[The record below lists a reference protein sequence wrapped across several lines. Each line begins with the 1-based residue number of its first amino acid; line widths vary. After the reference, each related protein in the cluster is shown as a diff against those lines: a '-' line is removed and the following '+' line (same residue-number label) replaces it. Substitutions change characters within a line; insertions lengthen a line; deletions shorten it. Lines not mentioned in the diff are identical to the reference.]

1 MMANIS
7 TTPSGYNSPLNWYKV
22 ILLIILLIVLFTIIP
37 PKQRENFPIP
47 SQSEDFSVE
56 NSTSNLDQ
64 GNRVAA
70 VNPDHDSISMRLE
83 SKKCDMLRGRW
94 VPYPEGPLYTNQTTG
109 CYIEKTQNCMRFGR
123 PDTEFMKWRWK
134 PDGCDLPVF
143 DAARFLELVR
153 GKSMAFVGDSVARNQ
168 LQSLKCLL
176 STVARPINES
186 STKVWTLRR
195 FVFTH
200 YNFTLELFGSTHLVR
215 AEGIKPHSAAP
226 IDLYLDEA
234 DHAWASKVANFDYVI
249 ISAGHW
255 FSRPKVRYHESHKV
269 VGCSMCN
276 AKNMTDLTRFYG
288 YKKAFETT
296 FRTLIDL
303 PKFNGTVILRT
314 ISPTHFEPE
323 YWEGIGYCV
332 RRKPFSKQQVRYDWF
347 LQMYK
352 KIQMEEFL
360 AAKREGEE
368 RGLKFRLLDITE
380 VMLLRPDGHPNHY
393 GHPPGLKNK
402 LSDCLHWCLPGP
414 IDVWNEFLLQML
426 KNENGG
432 SREGL

>member
-1 MMANIS
+1 MQRKEHDGPYQVIHGQRQRINWCLVALAEHNATLMSYIWFMYVLSELALYFSMSLMTEIS
-7 TTPSGYNSPLNWYKV
+7 WCC
-22 ILLIILLIVLFTIIP
+22 
-37 PKQRENFPIP
+37 
-47 SQSEDFSVE
+47 DF
-56 NSTSNLDQ
+56 
-64 GNRVAA
+64 
-70 VNPDHDSISMRLE
+70 
-83 SKKCDMLRGRW
+83 
-94 VPYPEGPLYTNQTTG
+94 
-109 CYIEKTQNCMRFGR
+109 
-123 PDTEFMKWRWK
+123 
-134 PDGCDLPVF
+134 
-143 DAARFLELVR
+143 
-153 GKSMAFVGDSVARNQ
+153 
-168 LQSLKCLL
+168 
-176 STVARPINES
+176 
-186 STKVWTLRR
+186 
-195 FVFTH
+195 
-200 YNFTLELFGSTHLVR
+200 
-215 AEGIKPHSAAP
+215 
-226 IDLYLDEA
+226 
-234 DHAWASKVANFDYVI
+234 
-249 ISAGHW
+249 
-255 FSRPKVRYHESHKV
+255 
-269 VGCSMCN
+269 
-276 AKNMTDLTRFYG
+276 RFYG

-323 YWEGIGYCV
+323 YWEGRGYCV

-432 SREGL
+432 SGEGL